1 MSASGPVAES
11 EQEQERDLLVDK
23 VKRMIQKVI
32 LVRRTCN
39 FVVVDPRDVKPLESN
54 HNARL
59 VPITVE
65 NYQRVDEFRPPSR
78 IAQYRQKLVRGEVG
92 YFVECDGRMI
102 GSNWATLNEGG
113 SAVVARTVMRLKP
126 KEGMTHDGVIAPRLR
141 GQGFGAFMINRL
153 VAILFRE
160 YDLRRII
167 IDVNVKNRASLRM
180 MEKAGFRVDHEA
192 LYVAVFNKLLFHRV
206 LKRYGLAPVE
216 DRGGGLGV
224 RFQPHVGHSAS
235 DPAEGGRPA
244 RDSSRSG

>member
-1 MSASGPVAES
+1 MSASGPVAELEQ

-39 FVVVDPRDVKPLESN
+39 FVVVDPRDVKPLETN

-59 VPITVE
+59 VPISVD
-65 NYQRVDEFRPPSR
+65 NYQRVAEFRPPSR
-78 IAQYRQKLVRGEVG
+78 IEQYRQKLVRGEVG

-102 GSNWATLNEGG
+102 GSNWATVNEGG
-113 SAVVARTVMRLKP
+113 SAVVARTVMRLEP

-167 IDVNVKNRASLRM
+167 IDVNVRNKASLRM
-180 MEKAGFRVDHEA
+180 MEKAGFRVDHEM
-192 LYVAVFNKLLFHRV
+192 LYVALFGKLVIHRRV
-206 LKRYGLAPVE
+206 KQYRREVLAP
-216 DRGGGLGV
+216 
-224 RFQPHVGHSAS
+224 
-235 DPAEGGRPA
+235 
-244 RDSSRSG
+244 RDGSLSH